1 MQKRAEEIAMLGH
14 YIRDRAPKLLH
25 VKVTPDPVLQ
35 GQLAQKL
42 EAASQQVRSQRISRR
57 FRFQP
62 VTVEGMM
69 R

>member
-1 MQKRAEEIAMLGH
+1 MLGH

-42 EAASQQVRSQRISRR
+42 EAASQQIRQRANRR

-62 VTVEGMM
+62 IAVESML